1 MSDNRASTRFHSR
14 WLVASLAALACVLI
28 STHIP
33 QAAMP
38 RFLQHTF
45 LDKIE
50 HVLAYGTIATLFVLS
65 VPPRT
70 SLTVSLAGLLALAG
84 IGILDE
90 VTQPLFNRTAD
101 VRDYLSDLV
110 GILLACSILLAKRR
124 FRAHTAVS

>member
-1 MSDNRASTRFHSR
+1 
-14 WLVASLAALACVLI
+14 
-28 STHIP
+28 
-33 QAAMP
+33 MP